1 MKKISKYLF
10 FFVATLAIT
19 SCDDYLDVEPIGKV
33 IPETL
38 EEFRAVLTK
47 GYETYPE
54 HKSLTTFRT
63 DELTMDESNFDLV
76 DYKDIFIWKDANPD
90 RITKSFQYQGLYNT
104 IFYTN
109 VIINEAGQKVPA
121 SDEKNQ
127 LIGEAHALR
136 AMAYFDLVNL
146 FAKPYNASTA
156 STDKGVPLALKI
168 DLEQAYVPESVAVI
182 YNQILL
188 DSKEA
193 GNLLNKNTQTTGIN
207 YRFSKA
213 ALYALE
219 SRIYLYQNEWQKSFD
234 ATEKAL
240 TYKSN
245 LVNLN
250 TTPLLVNKYDSA
262 ESILAL
268 ESVFVDRF
276 NKISFP
282 SPELIANY
290 NKLGDLRFGLYFVA
304 SGSSYSFK
312 PASNG
317 YATQKCSFRTSE
329 LYLTKAEA
337 LLQLNNLTEAKTTL
351 LSFIEKRY
359 TATAFGLLST
369 EINAMNTADFTN
381 FLYQERQR
389 EFAAEG
395 HRWFDLRRTSQKQII
410 HTIGGQNFTLNQN
423 DPRYT
428 IPFPANARLNNPN
441 L

>member
-38 EEFRAVLTK
+38 EEFRAVLTR
-47 GYETYPE
+47 GYETYPA
-54 HKSLTTFRT
+54 HKSLTTPRT
-63 DELTMDESNFDLV
+63 DELSMNEDGYSLPS
-76 DYKDIFIWKDANPD
+76 YKDIYIWKDANPD
-90 RITKSFQYQGLYNT
+90 RMTTAFQYKDLYNT
-104 IFYTN
+104 IFYAN

-136 AMAYFDLVNL
+136 AMAYFDLINL

-156 STDKGVPLALKI
+156 GTDKGVPLALKI
-168 DLEQAYVPESVAVI
+168 DLEQAFVPESVAVI

-193 GNLLNKNTQTTGIN
+193 ENLLNKNTQTTGIN

-219 SRIYLYQNEWQKSFD
+219 SRIYLYQKEWQKALD

-250 TTPLLVNKYDSA
+250 TTPVLANKYDSA

-268 ESVFVDRF
+268 EDVFINDL
-276 NKISFP
+276 KSASTP
-282 SPELIANY
+282 SPELIGSY
-290 NKLGDLRFGLYFVA
+290 NKLTDLRFGIYFLT
-304 SGSSYSFK
+304 SGTKYKFK
-312 PASNG
+312 KGGEQS
-317 YATQKCSFRTSE
+317 QKCSFRTSE
-329 LYLTKAEA
+329 LYLTKAET
-337 LLQLNNLTEAKTTL
+337 LLQLNNLTDAKTTL

-359 TATAFGLLST
+359 NPTAFGLLRT
-369 EINAMNTADFTN
+369 EIDAMNTADFTN

-389 EFAAEG
+389 EFAIEG
-395 HRWFDLRRTSQKQII
+395 HRWFDLRRTTQKQII

-428 IPFPANARLNNPN
+428 LPFPADARLNNPN